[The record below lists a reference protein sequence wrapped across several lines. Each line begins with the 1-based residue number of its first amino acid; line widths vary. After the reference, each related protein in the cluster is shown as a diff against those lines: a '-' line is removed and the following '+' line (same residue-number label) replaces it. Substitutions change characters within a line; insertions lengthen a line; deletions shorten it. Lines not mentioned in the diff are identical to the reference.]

1 MSRKRTVWVLAA
13 AVAGVAVLAA
23 LAGALVLVARLG
35 DGGRSWGGTRYLH
48 VTVSGALAEE
58 PRSDFGSLFGGRQP
72 SLHGVVEGLDRAAG
86 DAEIRAVVLRIGPL
100 SGTGWGK
107 VQEIRDAVARF
118 QKSSKPVHAY
128 LEDAGSK
135 EYYLATACS
144 KIHAAP
150 TAMLRVSGLAAQVTF
165 FRGTLDKLGVEAQF
179 EGFGKYKNAPNQYT
193 ESSFTPPHREQ
204 IEALVDELF
213 TQLVQGISAGRR
225 LDEAEVRR
233 LIDEGPY
240 DARRAVEVGLVD
252 DVLYGE
258 EIEEKVV
265 KGGRRIALGPYVRSA
280 RGLGW
285 GQPKIAVVHI
295 VGEIVL
301 GESAEDAFGGA
312 YAGADTISRALRDA
326 RKRSDVK
333 AVVLRIDSPGGV
345 GTAAD
350 AIWREVG
357 ETMRAKPVIA
367 SMSDVAASGG
377 YYVAMGAHSVVA
389 EPATVTGSIGVYG
402 GKLSLRG
409 LYDKVGVTKE
419 ELTRGR
425 FAGLFS
431 DYRPWTE
438 AERLKVRSLL
448 ETFYQ
453 EFVRKAA
460 DGRGRSPE
468 EIESLAQGRVWTGSA
483 AKRHGLVD
491 RTGGLRDALD
501 LAREKAGIG
510 KDQEVTLVLLP
521 ERKGFFESLFDRDSP
536 AVRLAGLPA
545 QVTAM
550 LRWAE
555 IMNGPHVAARL
566 PFELSID

>member
-1 MSRKRTVWVLAA
+1 MSRKRTIWVLAA
-13 AVAGVAVLAA
+13 VVAGVALLGAV
-23 LAGALVLVARLG
+23 AGALVFVARLG
-35 DGGRSWGGTRYLH
+35 DGGGSWGGARYLQ
-48 VTVSGALAEE
+48 VTLNGALAEQ
-58 PRSDFGSLFGGRQP
+58 PRSEFGGFFAGRQP
-72 SLHGVVEGLDRAAG
+72 SLHGVIEGLERASG
-86 DAEIRAVVLRIGPL
+86 DAEIHAVVLRIGSL

-107 VQEIRDAVARF
+107 VQEIRDAVVRF
-118 QKSSKPVHAY
+118 QKSKKPVHAY

-135 EYYLATACS
+135 EYYLAAACS

-165 FRGTLDKLGVEAQF
+165 FRKTLDKLGVEAQF

-193 ESSFTPPHREQ
+193 ESTFTPPHREQ

-213 TQLVQGISAGRR
+213 TQLVQGIAAGRR
-225 LDEAEVRR
+225 LSEADVRR

-258 EIEEKVV
+258 EIEDKVV
-265 KGGRRIALGPYVRSA
+265 EGGRRVALGPYVRGA

-285 GQPKIAVVHI
+285 GQPKIAVVTI

-301 GESAEDAFGGA
+301 GESAEDAFGGE
-312 YAGADTISRALRDA
+312 YAGADTISRALHDA

-357 ETMRAKPVIA
+357 ETVRVKPVIA

-377 YYVAMGAHSVVA
+377 YYVAMGAQAVFA
-389 EPATVTGSIGVYG
+389 EPGTITGSIGVYG

-409 LYDKVGVTKE
+409 FYDKIGVTKE

-438 AERLKVRSLL
+438 DERLKVRSLL
-448 ETFYQ
+448 GTFYE

-460 DGRGRSPE
+460 LGRGRSRE
-468 EIESLAQGRVWTGSA
+468 EIESVAQGRVWAGSA
-483 AKRHGLVD
+483 ARQHGLVD

-501 LAREKAGIG
+501 LAKEKAGIPKG
-510 KDQEVTLVLLP
+510 QEVTLLILP
-521 ERKGFFESLFDRDSP
+521 ERKGFFESLLDRDSP

-545 QVTAM
+545 QVVAT
-550 LRWAE
+550 LRWAQT
-555 IMNGPHVAARL
+555 ISGPHIAARL
-566 PFELSID
+566 PFDLSIE